1 MKNTPIQKEGL
12 CLPRYLFLC
21 LFFLVFF
28 SISAHSQLNK
38 FARNNFWFPT
48 KPTAAIPEPNDTL
61 DVSVCMGDTLV
72 ARPSLPE
79 GMDITWNYEYTWKKF
94 SAGNVNGTN
103 LGSGN
108 KKVDDMAL
116 TVDHII
122 ATEPFYL
129 KISIGLINEG
139 VFVPYAFRVLRVH
152 AITPPAGPTV
162 NAVPALHFG
171 ESVSLQA
178 NSATSNY
185 TNYVWYD
192 KTYNQLAT
200 GSSFY
205 VGSVE
210 QDTTFYVTTQDVV
223 SGYLYCISNPTKVD
237 ITIINPVFVPN
248 AFTPNNDGLN
258 DMFKVEGAYIL
269 SGARLSIYNSW
280 GELVLQT
287 NNVDRGW
294 DGTVNGKPQPA
305 GVYVYI
311 LDATLRSTGKLYK
324 KHGPIALLR

>member
-1 MKNTPIQKEGL
+1 MP
-12 CLPRYLFLC
+12 
-21 LFFLVFF
+21 FFLVFF

-38 FARNNFWFPT
+38 FARNNFWFST
-48 KPTAAIPEPNDTL
+48 KPTAATPEPNDTL

-103 LGSGN
+103 LGSSN

-116 TVDHII
+116 T
-122 ATEPFYL
+122 
-129 KISIGLINEG
+129 
-139 VFVPYAFRVLRVH
+139 
-152 AITPPAGPTV
+152 
-162 NAVPALHFG
+162 
-171 ESVSLQA
+171 
-178 NSATSNY
+178 
-185 TNYVWYD
+185 
-192 KTYNQLAT
+192 
-200 GSSFY
+200 
-205 VGSVE
+205 VE

-294 DGTVNGKPQPA
+294 DGTINGKPQPA